1 LLKAETVEQMTK
13 NQLSRNAFPMQ
24 MGGMPRPGV
33 GFGLGFSVVVNG
45 PADAPVGVY
54 GWGGA
59 ASTHFWISPNDELA
73 VVVLSQHMPFS
84 PQLESAVKPLVYDA
98 IVK

>member
-1 LLKAETVEQMTK
+1 VVEDQ
-13 NQLSRNAFPMQ
+13 S
-24 MGGMPRPGV
+24 
-33 GFGLGFSVVVNG
+33 
-45 PADAPVGVY
+45 DAPDGVY

-59 ASTHFWISPNDELA
+59 ASTHFWISPKDELA

-84 PQLESAVKPLVYDA
+84 PQLESAMKPLVYDA